1 MVQAIRHGV
10 VPESIHITEPSRHI
24 DWEGS
29 GVELLTKTKEWPVQL
44 DEKTGSP
51 RPRRAAVSSFGIGG
65 TNGHIILEQP
75 VDDEQPPRPEG
86 VQKRTWSCP
95 WLLSGASET
104 ALRAQAQ
111 KLLEAQAHDDQ
122 NPMDIAFSLATSRSS
137 LQYRAVV
144 TPSQRNNYKEALAA
158 LADGRSHHDVAT
170 GAASGHT
177 SAIKPRLACLFS
189 GQGSRRLDSG
199 DLEELCDSFSVF
211 SEAFSAACHELD
223 QHLEYS
229 LYDAI
234 RNNIAKGDDLID
246 RSDFAQAALFAFEVA
261 MFRLLESF
269 DLRPDFLTGH
279 SLGEI
284 SAAHISGALTL
295 REAATIVATR
305 GKLMAAIGS
314 NGIMMH
320 IPATEKEVAEE
331 LLLLHDK
338 LPGSMA
344 VIAAVNSHKSVVVSG
359 TEEAVMAVAEK
370 FAALGRKTTKL
381 RNVRHAFHSPMMEI
395 ILRDLEEALLLSLEG
410 KGNKP
415 LKIPLV
421 SSMTGRRVDTA
432 QLSSPK
438 HWTSH
443 VTQPVRFADAVKELQ
458 NHEDVQVFVEIGPSA
473 VLSPHVP
480 GTIATSSQVNKLL
493 YALGQLWARGV
504 QVNWQAVFKRS
515 GACLVDLPVYAF
527 QRRRYWLNPPKPGP
541 SHVQFEGVGAM
552 GHEIL
557 FDSTQIPGTKMI
569 LCSGSLSTKRQP
581 WLRDHQISG
590 QIMVPAAA
598 FTELAL
604 RASRESSGT
613 EEMLMLDEF
622 AFVAPLILSLTGDE
636 EFQIQVII
644 GEPQDAGSRNVDV
657 YSRPH
662 RVATQFEW
670 TRHATGN
677 LKALSQAKTS
687 SEHRNNSTKCTSNGI
702 SHRDSGQTV
711 DVPRAYAV
719 LADASISYGTSFRRV
734 SALWR
739 PTRDGQAQMELQAHI
754 DPPQAENHKF
764 ILHPT
769 MLDAAMHAS
778 LLAASDTA
786 IGSIRLP
793 FLLRGVQFFATNSS
807 GPLLARIRFVDEEH
821 LSLSLSD
828 SKTGALVAEITEVV
842 LRPWQPAIAEPTP
855 GDLYRLEWQESAHT
869 TRNEGQT
876 QFPSEDDEILR
887 INAQDAG
894 NGHEAVAKENVKDA
908 VHSAVAEALRAV
920 QKWSAHN
927 VHTGNRLVIVTQKAT
942 VDNFP
947 DLAAAAVWGFVRSVQ
962 AELSGRRV
970 ALVDLDGSDKSDS
983 MLMTALASNEEV
995 ISIRDGN
1002 ILIPRLSKVA
1012 WAATQTVSST
1022 LDIGGTVLITGGTG
1036 GLGALLGR
1044 HIIHKHGAQH
1054 LLLVSRTGRDAP
1066 GADQLY
1072 NDLRQAGAV
1081 VRIEKCDCGDRGQ
1094 LAALLASVQDLP
1106 PITTIIHCAGVVDD
1120 AILSSQ
1126 TPQRLSNVL
1135 YPKVDAAWNLH
1146 SLAPATVRSFV
1157 LFSSYVGIIGN
1168 EGQTGYTSGNAFLD
1182 ALARLRVAQGLP
1194 SLSLAWG
1201 PWLNEGGMAAADRLV
1216 TPSARLAN
1224 AQPFTDEQGLKMF
1237 DMALARETPAYP
1249 VMAPMLLRGSFPLV
1263 PSTGTSSKAEA
1274 STTNSSAPSSWRTKL
1289 SAVSPEHRSDMLLA
1303 LVRDEVATVLGYQ
1316 DQELPDLPF
1325 ADLGFDSFTSVLLC
1339 NRLRALT
1346 GLQDLP
1352 VTLALDYDAVQA
1364 VVQYLS
1370 TRLDIAN
1377 LEAET
1382 EAEDQALMSAE
1393 NNTVAPQTVASNDKK
1408 MNGLNTST
1416 PTNSQQHIDLGMFQG
1431 LASLHK
1437 RLSQLGQYTAAVDLM
1452 ASASLALPTFGIESD
1467 LASLAVTP
1475 QLLVKGPSSSS
1486 DKTPPLIFIAPF
1498 FPPIIIEGFRSS
1510 VYSALASE
1518 MKGEREV
1525 YELPHPEED
1534 SVPDSLETLTLL
1546 HVNTIRKHFS
1556 GPILLAGYSAGGTV
1570 AHSVASKLAEEEE
1583 NRDQTVHLAGF
1594 VLIDTYLN
1602 MTGRGDPDWLNAL
1615 PAEALT
1621 TRARGLESMVRDFGL
1636 ALAKVGG
1643 YFRTFRDMKLCPL
1656 PVTLPTLFIRAQ
1668 HPSSAMPSDPNIWR
1682 PSWPRANHTVE
1693 VPGSHLE
1700 LLDKRYAP
1708 AAAVEI
1714 QNWARKLPS

>member
-1 MVQAIRHGV
+1 MVQAIRYGIM
-10 VPESIHITEPSRHI
+10 PESINITEPSRHI

-29 GVELLTKTKEWPVQL
+29 GVELLTKTKEWAVRL

-86 VQKRTWSCP
+86 GQKQTWSCP
-95 WLLSGASET
+95 WLLSGASEM
-104 ALRAQAQ
+104 ALRAQARE
-111 KLLEAQAHDDQ
+111 LRAAQAHNNQ
-122 NPMDIAFSLATSRSS
+122 NPVDVAFSLATSRSA
-137 LQYRAVV
+137 LQYRAAV
-144 TPSQRNNYKEALAA
+144 TPSQRNSYQEALEALAN
-158 LADGRSHHDVAT
+158 GQSHHDVAI

-189 GQGSRRLDSG
+189 GQGSRRLESG
-199 DLEELCDSFSVF
+199 DLEELCASFPVF
-211 SEAFSAACHELD
+211 SEAFSAACDELD
-223 QHLEYS
+223 QHLEYP
-229 LYDAI
+229 LYATI
-234 RNNIAKGDDLID
+234 KSSIVEGENLID

-269 DLRPDFLTGH
+269 DLRPDFLAGH

-284 SAAHISGALTL
+284 SAAHISGALSL

-320 IPATEKEVAEE
+320 ISATEEEVAEE
-331 LLLLHDK
+331 LSRLQDE
-338 LPGSMA
+338 LPDSIA

-359 TEEAVMAVAEK
+359 TEEAVMAVADK

-381 RNVRHAFHSPMMEI
+381 RNVRHAFHSPMMGI
-395 ILRDLEEALLLSLEG
+395 ILGDLEAALSSSLEG
-410 KGNKP
+410 KGT

-421 SSMTGRRVDTA
+421 SSVTGRRVDTA
-432 QLSSPK
+432 QLCSPK

-493 YALGQLWARGV
+493 HALGLLWARGL
-504 QVNWQAVFKRS
+504 QVNWQAVFKHS
-515 GACLVDLPVYAF
+515 GAGLIDLPVYAF
-527 QRRRYWLNPPKPGP
+527 QRRRYWLNPPDSGP
-541 SHVQFEGVGAM
+541 SHVRFEDVGAM
-552 GHEIL
+552 GHGIL
-557 FDSTQIPGTKMI
+557 LDSTPIPGTKMI
-569 LCSGSLSTKRQP
+569 QCSGSLSTKRQP
-581 WLRDHQISG
+581 WLCDHIISG
-590 QIMVPAAA
+590 QIMVPAAV
-598 FTELAL
+598 FTELVL
-604 RASRESSGT
+604 RASRESYGKEQT
-613 EEMLMLDEF
+613 LMLAEF
-622 AFVAPLILSLTGDE
+622 AFVAPLTLSSTGDE
-636 EFQIQVII
+636 IFQIQVII
-644 GEPQDAGSRNVDV
+644 GEPQDAGSRGVDV
-657 YSRPH
+657 YSRPYG
-662 RVATQFEW
+662 VATQHEW
-670 TRHATGN
+670 TRHATGT
-677 LKALSQAKTS
+677 LKPLSLAETS
-687 SEHRNNSTKCTSNGI
+687 IEHLNNNTKATSNGI
-702 SHRDSGQTV
+702 PQRDNGQTV
-711 DVPRAYAV
+711 DVSRAYDI
-719 LADASISYGTSFRRV
+719 LADASISYGPSFRRV

-739 PTRDGQAQMELQAHI
+739 LPLDGQAHSGIQARI
-754 DPPQAENHKF
+754 DPPDVQNQKF
-764 ILHPT
+764 TLHPT
-769 MLDAAMHAS
+769 VLDAAMHAS

-793 FLLRGVQFFATNSS
+793 FLLRGVQFFAANSS
-807 GPLLARIRFVDEEH
+807 GPLLARIQFVDEER

-828 SKTGALVAEITEVV
+828 ITTGALVAEISEVV
-842 LRPWQPAIAEPTP
+842 LRPWQPAVAEPTL
-855 GDLYRLEWQESAHT
+855 GDLYRLEWTKAAHN
-869 TRNEGQT
+869 TRNEGQK
-876 QFPSEDDEILR
+876 QCSSKGDEILR
-887 INAQDAG
+887 TRVQEAG
-894 NGHEAVAKENVKDA
+894 NGHEAISKEDFSDA
-908 VHSAVAEALRAV
+908 VHSAVAEALGAV
-920 QKWSAHN
+920 QKWSAQN
-927 VHTGNRLVIVTQKAT
+927 VHTGKRLVIVTQKAT
-942 VDNFP
+942 IDKIPN
-947 DLAAAAVWGFVRSVQ
+947 LASAAVWGFVRSVQ

-970 ALVDLDGSDKSDS
+970 ALVDLDRSDTSDAV
-983 MLMTALASNEEV
+983 LMTALGSNEEV
-995 ISIRDGN
+995 VSIRDGN
-1002 ILIPRLSKVA
+1002 IMIPRLSRVA
-1012 WAATQTVSST
+1012 LASTQAVTST
-1022 LDIGGTVLITGGTG
+1022 LDVGGTVLITGGTG

-1044 HIIHKHGAQH
+1044 HIVHKHGAKH
-1054 LLLVSRTGRDAP
+1054 LLLVSRSGRDAP
-1066 GADQLY
+1066 GSDQLY
-1072 NDLRQAGAV
+1072 EDLRKAGAV
-1081 VRIEKCDCGDRGQ
+1081 VRIEKCDCGDRVQ
-1094 LAALLASVQDLP
+1094 LAALMASVQDIP
-1106 PITTIIHCAGVVDD
+1106 PITAIIHCAGVVDD

-1135 YPKVDAAWNLH
+1135 RPKVDAAWNLH
-1146 SLAPATVRSFV
+1146 ILTPATVRSFV

-1194 SLSLAWG
+1194 CLSLAWG
-1201 PWLNEGGMAAADRLV
+1201 PWLNEGGMAAADRLAV
-1216 TPSARLAN
+1216 PSARLAN

-1237 DMALARETPAYP
+1237 DMALERTTPAYP

-1263 PSTGTSSKAEA
+1263 PSIGTASKAEA
-1274 STTNSSAPSSWRTKL
+1274 PIKSSNAPSSWRTKL
-1289 SAVSPEHRSDMLLA
+1289 AAISPEHRNDMLVS

-1339 NRLRALT
+1339 NRLRGLT

-1370 TRLDIAN
+1370 ARLDIAH

-1382 EAEDQALMSAE
+1382 EAKDQALTSAE
-1393 NNTVAPQTVASNDKK
+1393 NNTVAPQPVASDRKK
-1408 MNGLNTST
+1408 VNGLTTSIIT
-1416 PTNSQQHIDLGMFQG
+1416 DSQHHIDLEMFRG
-1431 LASLHK
+1431 LAPLHK

-1467 LASLAVTP
+1467 WASLSAAP
-1475 QLLVKGPSSSS
+1475 QLLVNGPSRSL
-1486 DKTPPLIFIAPF
+1486 DKPPPLIFIAPF
-1498 FPPIIIEGFRSS
+1498 FPPIVIEGFRSS

-1518 MKGEREV
+1518 MKGERDV
-1525 YELPHPEED
+1525 FELPHPEVD
-1534 SVPDSLETLTLL
+1534 SVPDSLETLTLV
-1546 HVNTIRKHFS
+1546 HVNTIRKHFT

-1570 AHSVASKLAEEEE
+1570 AHSVASKLGEEEQH
-1583 NRDQTVHLAGF
+1583 DQKVQLAGF

-1643 YFRTFRDMKLCPL
+1643 YFRTFRDMKLRPL

-1668 HPSSAMPSDPNIWR
+1668 QPSSEMPDDPDVWH
-1682 PSWPRANHTVE
+1682 PSWPRANYTVE

-1708 AAAVEI
+1708 AAAAEI
-1714 QNWARKLPS
+1714 QRWAGSLPS